1 MKLDNTGALIQ
12 SAKMNDLTQVLRMRP
27 TTIAMKIIIVMI
39 IMIEIRT
46 TSISFRRCVEL
57 L

>member
-1 MKLDNTGALIQ
+1 MELDNTGALIQ

-39 IMIEIRT
+39 IVIRDT
-46 TSISFRRCVEL
+46 NY
-57 L
+57 